1 MIGLIL
7 TSSSSD
13 VLDSRTIIS
22 FLLSLGLTIVIYE
35 IYPFIRI
42 VIMKKKYDVQEAK
55 KMAKWNSI
63 IVCLISFL
71 VAIIFFEDA
80 RENPSAAM
88 SIPAGYLYY
97 LINKKVWV
105 SKNNKKEKEVQTK
118 KKKKKDDINKPENK
132 DSNNGKFVCS
142 ACGAIVK
149 ETATKCP
156 KCGETFDDDEKEKNE
171 FTSVCS
177 NCGAKLKEY
186 DASCPNCGEAFINES
201 YNGDNKTDFEKKAAD
216 LRKLKELLDD
226 KIITKKEFEEE
237 KGKILK

>member
-13 VLDSRTIIS
+13 GLDSRTIIS

-42 VIMKKKYDVQEAK
+42 VIMKKKYDVQETK

-63 IVCLISFL
+63 IVCLISFI

-105 SKNNKKEKEVQTK
+105 SKNNKEEKEVQTK
-118 KKKKKDDINKPENK
+118 NKKKKDDIKKTEST

-156 KCGETFDDDEKEKNE
+156 KCGETFDDEEENDE

-177 NCGAKLKEY
+177 NCGAKLKES
-186 DASCPNCGEAFINES
+186 DTSCPKCGDAFINES
-201 YNGDNKTDFEKKAAD
+201 DADDNKTDFDKKAAD
-216 LRKLKELLDD
+216 LRKLKQLLDD